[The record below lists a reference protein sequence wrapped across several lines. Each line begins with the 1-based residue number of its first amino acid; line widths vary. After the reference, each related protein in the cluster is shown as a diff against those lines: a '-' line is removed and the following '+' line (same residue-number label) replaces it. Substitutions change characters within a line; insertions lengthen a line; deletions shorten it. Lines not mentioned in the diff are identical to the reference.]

1 MQFHLL
7 RTEWDSITVEY
18 GQMLEIG
25 EFDAAMPQQ
34 GVAVAFT
41 PQDHV
46 TWSVDGGDR
55 QTTALAP
62 GSVFLYAS
70 RQFVWHDR
78 DKPSDWLQI
87 TFDPQFLSQI
97 ATENNS
103 STDFELEHRVLFLDP
118 TILHIAQLLKT
129 EVIGGGIAGKLF
141 VESLR
146 NVLAIHLLRHYCQT
160 SKPVPANDKRLSLVQ
175 LQQLKE
181 YVEENLAEDL
191 SLAELAAIVPMSE
204 FHFARLFK
212 AAMGETPY
220 RYITQ
225 RRIERAK
232 VLLSVTQLSVAEIA
246 YRVGFANQSHFTAQF
261 RKLVGTTPKHYRESV
276 S

>member
-7 RTEWDSITVEY
+7 RSEWDSITVEY

-25 EFDAAMPQQ
+25 EFDAVMPRH
-34 GVAVAFT
+34 GIAVAFA
-41 PQDHV
+41 PHDRV

-55 QTTALAP
+55 RTTALTP

-70 RQFVWHDR
+70 RQFVWHHR
-78 DKPSDWLQI
+78 EKPSDWVHVTLA
-87 TFDPQFLSQI
+87 PEFLNKI
-97 ATENNS
+97 ATENELS
-103 STDFELEHRVLFLDP
+103 ADLQLEHRIIFLDP

-129 EVIGGGIAGKLF
+129 EVISGGMAGKLF

-146 NVLAIHLLRHYCQT
+146 NVLAIHLLRHYGQALK
-160 SKPVPANDKRLSLVQ
+160 SVPLNEKRLSP
-175 LQQLKE
+175 LQIQQVKDHI
-181 YVEENLAEDL
+181 EEHLAEDL
-191 SLAELAAIVPMSE
+191 SLAELGAIIPMSE
-204 FHFARLFK
+204 FYFARLFK
-212 AAMGETPY
+212 ATTGEAPY

-232 VLLSVTQLSVAEIA
+232 VLLSVTKLSVAEVA
-246 YRVGFANQSHFTAQF
+246 YRVGFANQSHFTSQF
-261 RKLVGTTPKHYRESV
+261 RKLVGATPKQYRESA

>member
-1 MQFHLL
+1 MQFHLS
-7 RTEWDSITVEY
+7 RSEWDRITVEY

-25 EFDAAMPQQ
+25 EFDAPMPQE
-34 GVAVAFT
+34 GIAVAFA
-41 PQDHV
+41 PHDRV

-55 QTTALAP
+55 QTTPLAP

-70 RQFVWHDR
+70 RQLVWHR
-78 DKPSDWLQI
+78 REKPSDWVHI
-87 TFDPQFLSQI
+87 TIDPAFLHQL
-97 ATENNS
+97 AVENGLS
-103 STDFELEHRVLFLDP
+103 AELKLTHRTFFLDP

-129 EVIGGGIAGKLF
+129 EVMNGGMAGKLL

-146 NVLAIHLLRHYCQT
+146 NVLAIHLLRHYGEAM
-160 SKPVPANDKRLSLVQ
+160 KPAIANDKRLSP
-175 LQQLKE
+175 LQIQRLNE
-181 YVEENLAEDL
+181 YIETHLAEDL
-191 SLAELAAIVPMSE
+191 ALADLATTVPMSE

-212 AAMGETPY
+212 ATTGETPY

-261 RKLVGTTPKHYRESV
+261 RKLVGATPKQYRAAS
-276 S
+276 